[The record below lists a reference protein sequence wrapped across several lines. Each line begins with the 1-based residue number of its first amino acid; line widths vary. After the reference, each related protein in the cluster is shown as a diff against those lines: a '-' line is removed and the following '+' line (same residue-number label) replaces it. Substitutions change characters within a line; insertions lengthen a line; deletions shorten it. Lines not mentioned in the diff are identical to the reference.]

1 MTKKADLIDMVED
14 WLIRWDFKDSYC
26 RLSTSQIRKIEI
38 NSYLHGT
45 IAYPKSYKD
54 EIALQNLC
62 QMIESN
68 FCRGIDK
75 RLKKQI
81 KEYAQMSK

>member
-1 MTKKADLIDMVED
+1 MTKKVDLIDMVED

-26 RLSTSQIRKIEI
+26 RLSTSQTRKIEI
-38 NSYLHGT
+38 NSYLQSMF
-45 IAYPKSYKD
+45 AYPKSYKD
-54 EIALQNLC
+54 ENALQNLC

-75 RLKKQI
+75 KLKKQI
-81 KEYAQMSK
+81 KKYAQMSE